1 MNENNS
7 CNCRLEHVH
16 EIVGST
22 FIAEYC
28 KDPHNHRFATVS
40 DEAIPYM
47 GSHVHNIKFRTDSYD
62 GHYHEFCG
70 TSSAA
75 IPVGGGKHIHFAKAH
90 TTYEAVESVI
100 EKLRELQMDENT
112 LIIWT
117 ADHGEP
123 RIFRFILKFTKSV
136 YTPDNPVYNK
146 KMLLRM

>member
-75 IPVGGGKHIHFAKAH
+75 IPVGGGKHIHFAKAY
-90 TTYEAVESVI
+90 TTSADGHVHEFQVAS
-100 EKLRELQMDENT
+100 
-112 LIIWT
+112 LI
-117 ADHGEP
+117 
-123 RIFRFILKFTKSV
+123 
-136 YTPDNPVYNK
+136 DNPIEQYGKLAQEENPVPVFGVSGTGSEQK
-146 KMLLRM
+146 SLIFLT

>member
-62 GHYHEFCG
+62 GHYLAFGG

-75 IPVGGGKHIHFAKAH
+75 IPVGGGKHIHFAKAY
-90 TTYEAVESVI
+90 TTSADGHVHEFQVAS
-100 EKLRELQMDENT
+100 
-112 LIIWT
+112 LI
-117 ADHGEP
+117 
-123 RIFRFILKFTKSV
+123 
-136 YTPDNPVYNK
+136 DNPIE
-146 KMLLRM
+146 